1 MAWTHS
7 HQNERPGI
15 YTKKDKI
22 MKKNLK
28 KLALAAS
35 FTLLSGLSNASDFPS
50 GNVDY
55 IIPFGP
61 GGESDIT
68 ARLQQ
73 PFFESKFGEQ
83 LVVSYQPGGGGAV
96 GWSQLNNMAADGSV
110 IMGVNLPHIVIKPEQ
125 GDVGFTTDDI
135 TSVYWFHYTPDAV
148 LVNADSNIKTL
159 QDLVD
164 QAKANPKKVIFSGS
178 GKGTANHLAQVN
190 FDELAGIQTTYVSF
204 KGTGAAVTALLGN
217 QVTAEWGYSTVASQ
231 QGEKVRMLA
240 VAMEERHPAFPDVP
254 TFKELGYDL
263 VSGAYR
269 GIAVPKSASEETR
282 QAVADS
288 IAKINADS
296 EFQKKMIDGGFALV
310 DIGYGAQMDAF
321 MAEKSS
327 SYIKA
332 AKAAGI
338 IE

>member
-1 MAWTHS
+1 
-7 HQNERPGI
+7 
-15 YTKKDKI
+15 
-22 MKKNLK
+22 MKKSLK
-28 KLALAAS
+28 KLALA
-35 FTLLSGLSNASDFPS
+35 FTLTTLTGVATAADFPS
-50 GNVDY
+50 GKVDY

-68 ARLQQ
+68 ARFQQ
-73 PFFESKFGEQ
+73 PFFEKLYGEQ

-96 GWSQLNNMAADGSV
+96 GWSQLNGMADNGSV

-135 TSVYWFHYTPDAV
+135 TNVYWFHYTPDAV
-148 LVNADSNIKTL
+148 LVNADSNIQTL

-190 FDELAGIQTTYVSF
+190 FDALAGIETTYVAF

-217 QVTAEWGYSTVASQ
+217 QVTAEWGYSTVGAAQ
-231 QGEKVRMLA
+231 VDKVRMLA

-269 GIAVPKSASEETR
+269 GIAVPKGASEATR
-282 QAVADS
+282 QQVADA
-288 IAKINADS
+288 IAAINADK
-296 EFQKKMIDGGFALV
+296 EFQQKMLDGGFALV
-310 DIGYGAQMDAF
+310 DVGYGADMDAF
-321 MAEKSS
+321 MAEKSAT
-327 SYIKA
+327 YIQA